1 MDINND
7 IKQYLQNED
16 AQVSQQWCNEAL
28 KEYPYFTLPAVMYL
42 KRNAEAEA
50 DSDLLARVAISYPNR
65 KSLYCLLGENAEVF
79 ANFYPEKPQPQK
91 PTTENT
97 IDTFLNTFGSS
108 SDKEI
113 EVLNNLIFNPVP
125 DYADIL
131 AAEEQQSMPHTGEAK
146 TKNDQLINDFI
157 AKSKEKEGHFPTT
170 IIKQDN
176 DTEIQQT
183 QNDNVDKAEDVD
195 ASMFSESLAKIY
207 INQHKYSKALEI
219 ITNISL
225 KFPEKSIYFADQI
238 RFLKKLILNEQI
250 KNNK

>member
-1 MDINND
+1 
-7 IKQYLQNED
+7 
-16 AQVSQQWCNEAL
+16 
-28 KEYPYFTLPAVMYL
+28 
-42 KRNAEAEA
+42 
-50 DSDLLARVAISYPNR
+50 
-65 KSLYCLLGENAEVF
+65 
-79 ANFYPEKPQPQK
+79 
-91 PTTENT
+91 
-97 IDTFLNTFGSS
+97 
-108 SDKEI
+108 
-113 EVLNNLIFNPVP
+113 
-125 DYADIL
+125 
-131 AAEEQQSMPHTGEAK
+131 MPHTGEAK

-207 INQHKYSKALEI
+207 IKQHKYSKALEI